1 LDGEVACAYTKMG
14 SSTQYML
21 PRIDEQIMS
30 YHLRRI
36 QNQSQ
41 NNEGKPNFLE
51 LHETVFP

>member
-1 LDGEVACAYTKMG
+1 MG

-30 YHLRRI
+30 YHRGEFKTKAKTD
-36 QNQSQ
+36 
-41 NNEGKPNFLE
+41 EGKPNFLE